1 MKPILADEPSWYL
14 NSIPLSLL
22 SSEPGALSPPKV
34 KTGSST
40 VVVVLFTVVVVPLTV
55 KSPVI
60 VKLSATVT
68 SEVECP
74 NVIAIP
80 EVSVATFKAPCEFVI

>member
-1 MKPILADEPSWYL
+1 M
-14 NSIPLSLL
+14 
-22 SSEPGALSPPKV
+22 
-34 KTGSST
+34 
-40 VVVVLFTVVVVPLTV
+40 VVPLTV

-80 EVSVATFKAPCEFVI
+80 EVSVASFKAPVEFVTYELLPSW

>member
-1 MKPILADEPSWYL
+1 M
-14 NSIPLSLL
+14 
-22 SSEPGALSPPKV
+22 V
-34 KTGSST
+34 T
-40 VVVVLFTVVVVPLTV
+40 VVLLTVVVVPLTV

-68 SEVECP
+68 SEVPCH

-80 EVSVATFKAPCEFVI
+80 EVSVATFKAPVELVMYELLPSW